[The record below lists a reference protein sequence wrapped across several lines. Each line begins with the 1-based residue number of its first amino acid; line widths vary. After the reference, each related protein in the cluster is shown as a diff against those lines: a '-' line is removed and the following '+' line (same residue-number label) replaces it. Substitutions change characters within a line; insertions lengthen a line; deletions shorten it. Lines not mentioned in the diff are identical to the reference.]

1 VRVPGGGKLR
11 GRPSGCEEQQT
22 QRRGRGACASRSETD
37 RGVTPLGV
45 KHVLASKALVIIISY
60 MVIIACSID
69 HFKFKV
75 EKQLLK
81 TQILH
86 SSTKEW

>member
-1 VRVPGGGKLR
+1 MH
-11 GRPSGCEEQQT
+11 
-22 QRRGRGACASRSETD
+22 A
-37 RGVTPLGV
+37 VTPLGV
-45 KHVLASKALVIIISY
+45 KHALVSKALVIIISY

-69 HFKFKV
+69 PFKFKV

-86 SSTKEW
+86 LSAKEW

>member
-1 VRVPGGGKLR
+1 VEILFVDL
-11 GRPSGCEEQQT
+11 C
-22 QRRGRGACASRSETD
+22 
-37 RGVTPLGV
+37 VTPLGV
-45 KHVLASKALVIIISY
+45 KHALASKALVIIISY

-69 HFKFKV
+69 PFKFKV

-86 SSTKEW
+86 SSAKEW

>member
-1 VRVPGGGKLR
+1 M
-11 GRPSGCEEQQT
+11 
-22 QRRGRGACASRSETD
+22 RGRGVELEMAEGA
-37 RGVTPLGV
+37 VTPSV
-45 KHVLASKALVIIISY
+45 SSNALASKALVIIISY

-69 HFKFKV
+69 PFKFKV

-86 SSTKEW
+86 LSAKEW

>member
-1 VRVPGGGKLR
+1 VFTPNVGVEHFWVDLD
-11 GRPSGCEEQQT
+11 GR
-22 QRRGRGACASRSETD
+22 
-37 RGVTPLGV
+37 VTPLSV
-45 KHVLASKALVIIISY
+45 KHALASKALVIIISY

-86 SSTKEW
+86 LSAKEW